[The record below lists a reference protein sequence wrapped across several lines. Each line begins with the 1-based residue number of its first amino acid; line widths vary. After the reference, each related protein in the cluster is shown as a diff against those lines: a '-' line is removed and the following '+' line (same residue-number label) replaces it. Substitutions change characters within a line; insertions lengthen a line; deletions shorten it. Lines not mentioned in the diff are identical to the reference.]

1 MNTFRS
7 TQIPSRDTSSR
18 EAINQV
24 SSDVLPNNLKLSYW
38 IPISSTSKINVE
50 PAGMPGWEI
59 LP

>member
-7 TQIPSRDTSSR
+7 TQTPSRDTSSR
-18 EAINQV
+18 EAISQV
-24 SSDVLPNNLKLSYW
+24 PQSVLPDNLRLSYW